1 MFSLA
6 FRSGLHLSAG
16 THLFERILST
26 PKLTLLQT
34 SEMWRGKSGE
44 WTRMADERS
53 NITVFR
59 SVEQIAARTLCEQP
73 LANMPPDRV
82 V

>member
-6 FRSGLHLSAG
+6 FRSGLHLPAV
-16 THLFERILST
+16 TRLFERIVST

-34 SEMWRGKSGE
+34 SEMWPGKSGE
-44 WTRMADERS
+44 WARMADERS
-53 NITVFR
+53 NIAVFR
-59 SVEQIAARTLCEQP
+59 SVEQIAASTLREQN
-73 LANMPPDRV
+73 LVNRSPDRV